1 METFYLLCAV
11 VGGTVLVCQFLIT
24 LLGLGADADSADDI
38 SVDADHADGPHDHG
52 HGSNWIFNVITFR
65 TVIAAITFFGTSGMA
80 CLAAGLTL
88 PQTLAISI
96 VTGVAAMFAVFWLM
110 QSMHRF
116 NYDGTMRIDN
126 AIGRHGTVYLSIPAR
141 QQGSGKVQ
149 INLQD
154 QLVELTAVTFAGEAL
169 KPGMQVV
176 VVSIIGSNTVEV
188 APLVESAEVAE
199 V

>member
-1 METFYLLCAV
+1 METFYLLCAI

-24 LLGLGADADSADDI
+24 LLGLGADADSVDDI
-38 SVDADHADGPHDHG
+38 SVDADHADGHHD

-88 PQTLAISI
+88 PQTLAVS
-96 VTGVAAMFAVFWLM
+96 VGVGLAAMFAVFWLM

-188 APLVESAEVAE
+188 APINESAEVAE